1 MSATASGTERDNVLL
16 VHWHDLGRH
25 LGAYGHA
32 DVSSPRLDQLAA
44 EGILFTRA
52 HATAPLCS
60 PSRGSLFTGR
70 YPQSNGLVGLAHHG
84 WEYRSGV
91 RTLPHQLSD
100 SGWHTAL
107 FGMQHETSYPSKLGY
122 DEFDVSNSY
131 CEYVVEH
138 ATNWLADA
146 PQDPFLLVTGF
157 FETHRPYPHA
167 RYTPADPDAVA
178 LPDYLP
184 DLPDVRQDLADFYG
198 SISVADAAVGRLLDT
213 LAGTGLD
220 QSTWV
225 VFLTD
230 HGPALPRA
238 KSTLYDTGTGI
249 AMIVRPP
256 TRYRAA
262 ARVYDDL
269 FSGVDL
275 MPTLLDLLGVPV
287 PDDVDGL
294 SHAASLL
301 ESIPHS
307 TPVRGE
313 IYTMKNYHDSF
324 DPIRAIR
331 TKEFSYIEN
340 YAERPILDLP
350 LDIEE
355 SAPGKVVGPLS
366 SAPRP
371 HRELYDLR
379 TDPTERDNLLT
390 GEVPADAEAVAS
402 EMSLLL
408 NDWRQ
413 KTNDVI
419 PSEFAGTRISARYTE
434 TYMHIN
440 RLKLPSR
447 SAMASDRG
455 VEDSH
460 RTRQ

>member
-1 MSATASGTERDNVLL
+1 
-16 VHWHDLGRH
+16 
-25 LGAYGHA
+25 
-32 DVSSPRLDQLAA
+32 
-44 EGILFTRA
+44 
-52 HATAPLCS
+52 
-60 PSRGSLFTGR
+60 
-70 YPQSNGLVGLAHHG
+70 
-84 WEYRSGV
+84 
-91 RTLPHQLSD
+91 
-100 SGWHTAL
+100 
-107 FGMQHETSYPSKLGY
+107 MQHETSYPPKLGY

-157 FETHRPYPHA
+157 FETHRPYPHT

-184 DLPDVRQDLADFYG
+184 DLPDVRQDRADFYG

-213 LAGTGLD
+213 LTRTGLD

-238 KSTLYDTGTGI
+238 KSTLYDAGTGI

-307 TPVRGE
+307 TPTRGE

-340 YAERPILDLP
+340 YADRPILDLP

-390 GEVPADAEAVAS
+390 GEVTADAEAVAD

-440 RLKLPSR
+440 GLELPSR
-447 SAMASDRG
+447 SALASDRG
-455 VEDSH
+455 VEESH
-460 RTRQ
+460 GTRQ

>member
-1 MSATASGTERDNVLL
+1 
-16 VHWHDLGRH
+16 
-25 LGAYGHA
+25 
-32 DVSSPRLDQLAA
+32 
-44 EGILFTRA
+44 
-52 HATAPLCS
+52 
-60 PSRGSLFTGR
+60 
-70 YPQSNGLVGLAHHG
+70 
-84 WEYRSGV
+84 
-91 RTLPHQLSD
+91 
-100 SGWHTAL
+100 
-107 FGMQHETSYPSKLGY
+107 
-122 DEFDVSNSY
+122 
-131 CEYVVEH
+131 
-138 ATNWLADA
+138 
-146 PQDPFLLVTGF
+146 
-157 FETHRPYPHA
+157 
-167 RYTPADPDAVA
+167 
-178 LPDYLP
+178 
-184 DLPDVRQDLADFYG
+184 
-198 SISVADAAVGRLLDT
+198 
-213 LAGTGLD
+213 
-220 QSTWV
+220 V

-238 KSTLYDTGTGI
+238 KSTLYDAGTGI
-249 AMIVRPP
+249 ALIARPP
-256 TRYRAA
+256 ARYQAP

-275 MPTLLDLLGVPV
+275 VPTLLDLLGLPV
-287 PDDVDGL
+287 PADVEGL

-340 YAERPILDLP
+340 YAKRPILDLP

-355 SAPGKVVGPLS
+355 SAPGKVMGPLS

-371 HRELYDLR
+371 ARELYDLR
-379 TDPTERDNLLT
+379 SDPTERDNLLT
-390 GEVPADAEAVAS
+390 GVVTPDAESVAN

-440 RLKLPSR
+440 GIELPSR
-447 SAMASDRG
+447 SAMAAERG
-455 VEDSH
+455 IDDSQ
-460 RTRQ
+460 TTAQ